1 MTVLYLTLILIFH
14 HQKMLCWPVIYSA
27 ILPDSK
33 IICWKCAPFAGLF
46 WPWYNSWMHEL
57 VHMLTDWTRL
67 SLHALVLKI
76 LNALWSWVIF
86 VTWLLYVFFIVLKGL
101 ANNSHVMLVL
111 VHTFLKFVP
120 VGSCLAQL
128 VIVHNWVT
136 RETGEKHILWISGDQ
151 VLSFGTASA

>member
-1 MTVLYLTLILIFH
+1 
-14 HQKMLCWPVIYSA
+14 
-27 ILPDSK
+27 
-33 IICWKCAPFAGLF
+33 
-46 WPWYNSWMHEL
+46 
-57 VHMLTDWTRL
+57 
-67 SLHALVLKI
+67 
-76 LNALWSWVIF
+76 
-86 VTWLLYVFFIVLKGL
+86 
-101 ANNSHVMLVL
+101 MLVL